1 MIEFIKKILN
11 RFVGDSA
18 YKKNILLLSGG
29 RIVAQ
34 LIPILITP
42 IITRVYSPEEF
53 GLFAVFLTIVSFIAM
68 ISNGRYCLAILL
80 PKKKINAQ
88 KLVLISMF
96 FTSVISFLFVILVF
110 IFKNQFFSLLN
121 IEKLNQHLL
130 LFLLTILFLGLH
142 EALYYYFLRDK
153 QYKKLA
159 KFAIVQAIVM
169 ITIRLLLGF
178 TGNTQTGLMVSYLS
192 GYFINTVLLIFNLDF
207 KLNIKFSF
215 GDFKKVFIR
224 YISFLKYSLF
234 SDSLSVLAS
243 TSPNVFLN
251 NLFGNTSAGYFS
263 LSEKV
268 LGSPIWFITSSVSD
282 VFKQEFSEQNRER
295 KDCKILFF
303 KTFKTL
309 LFVGLIPFTLIFLF
323 IPYVISPLFGEIWNP
338 VGEYI
343 RIFSIM
349 YYSSFVVS
357 PLKSVAY
364 LINKQQYMIF
374 FELLKLIALIIA
386 FSVGFYLKDIKI
398 VLILWSLLITI
409 VNIIVFFI
417 IYRLV
422 ANISNERKNPKGTTS
437 N

>member
-422 ANISNERKNPKGTTS
+422 VNISDERKNPKSPTI

>member
-1 MIEFIKKILN
+1 
-11 RFVGDSA
+11 
-18 YKKNILLLSGG
+18 
-29 RIVAQ
+29 
-34 LIPILITP
+34 
-42 IITRVYSPEEF
+42 
-53 GLFAVFLTIVSFIAM
+53 
-68 ISNGRYCLAILL
+68 
-80 PKKKINAQ
+80 
-88 KLVLISMF
+88 MF

-422 ANISNERKNPKGTTS
+422 VNISDERKNPKSPTI